1 MLTLALLR
9 HAKSSK
15 DNPAIDDFD
24 RPLNPRGITAA
35 PQAGHMLRQLGFQ
48 PDLILCSPAR
58 RTRETLDLALPQMI
72 GPPMMGSAP
81 AITFEQTLYHAT
93 AAHHLDSVRGMP
105 PAASRILIV
114 GHNPGLYGLALILT
128 GTAEEK
134 ILVRLNEGFPTAAI
148 AILEFDAVAWHNIAA
163 ASGKLTH
170 FITPR
175 GERD

>member
-15 DNPAIDDFD
+15 DNPAIDDFN
-24 RPLNPRGITAA
+24 RPLNPRGQAAA
-35 PQAGHMLRQLGFQ
+35 PESGKTLKQLGFQ

-58 RTRETLDLALPQMI
+58 RTRETLDLALPQMM
-72 GPPMMGSAP
+72 GPMP
-81 AITFEQTLYHAT
+81 AITFDPALYHAT
-93 AAHHLDSVRGMP
+93 AAHHMATVRAAP
-105 PAASRILIV
+105 SQASRILIV

-128 GTAEEK
+128 GTADDK
-134 ILVRLNEGFPTAAI
+134 ILARLNEGFPTAAI
-148 AILEFDAVAWHNIAA
+148 AILEFDAAAWRDIAA

-175 GERD
+175 GARD

>member
-24 RPLNPRGITAA
+24 RPLNPRGQSAA
-35 PQAGHMLRQLGFQ
+35 PEAGKTFQQLGFH

-58 RTRETLDLALPQMI
+58 RTRETLDLALPQMAV
-72 GPPMMGSAP
+72 PVP
-81 AITFEQTLYHAT
+81 AVTFDRALYHA
-93 AAHHLDSVRGMP
+93 AAAQHMVALRAAPS
-105 PAASRILIV
+105 PATRILIV

-128 GTAEEK
+128 GSADDK
-134 ILVRLNEGFPTAAI
+134 ILARLNEGYPTAAI
-148 AILEFDAVAWHNIAA
+148 AILEFNAAAWADIAV

-175 GERD
+175 GGRD